1 MSQDENKIS
10 DQIDSG
16 LSERNKL
23 YSDIDH
29 LTTEVTRLREAIQ
42 YYFDV
47 LDEVR
52 GESWKDKPDHVLK
65 KMIDAMN
72 PKP

>member
-16 LSERNKL
+16 LSERDKL

-29 LTTEVTRLREAIQ
+29 LTTEVTRLREAAKQRYLDGFTEGYKMAIEDIQ
-42 YYFDV
+42 EGNP
-47 LDEVR
+47 LN
-52 GESWKDKPDHVLK
+52 K
-65 KMIDAMN
+65 AAN